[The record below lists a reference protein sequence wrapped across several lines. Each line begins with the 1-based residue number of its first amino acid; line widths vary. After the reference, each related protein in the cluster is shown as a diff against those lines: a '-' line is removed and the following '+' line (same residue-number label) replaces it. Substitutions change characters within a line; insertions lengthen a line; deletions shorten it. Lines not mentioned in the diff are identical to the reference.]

1 MFDEHRLGNDG
12 TKTARPCEPDD
23 GDDQM
28 DETNDDIAHPGR
40 VSKPEK
46 TSEFG
51 LIQ

>member
-12 TKTARPCEPDD
+12 TKATRPCQPDD

-28 DETNDDIAHPGR
+28 DEKDNDIAHPGR

-46 TSEFG
+46 TIDFG
-51 LIQ
+51 PIQ